1 MKVPTVL
8 ILGGSEKGED
18 YLNLFARIKESL
30 VKHIVLTGASRFNM
44 LEAASSQG
52 YNDITVTSNFEVA
65 IKIADMFAS
74 IGEDG
79 FRRRE
84 QNMLHEVMAMEDVV
98 VSVGGGTP
106 CFFDNM
112 EQMNNAGHTIYLQ
125 CSVGVLTERIM
136 RSQNK
141 RPIVANKSQEEL
153 MQFVTNHLV
162 EREAFYKQ
170 VHEVWNADELDLD
183 RLQITDYK

>member
-1 MKVPTVL
+1 MGAGKTAVGRAL
-8 ILGGSEKGED
+8 
-18 YLNLFARIKESL
+18 ARRYGL
-30 VKHIVLTGASRFNM
+30 QHIDLDWRIEQRFH
-44 LEAASSQG
+44 L
-52 YNDITVTSNFEVA
+52 
-65 IKIADMFAS
+65 KIADMFAS

-153 MQFVTNHLV
+153 TQFVVEHLAQ
-162 EREAFYKQ
+162 REPFYKQ
-170 VHEVWNADELDLD
+170 AHEVWSADELDLN
-183 RLQITDYK
+183 RVQLVDYR